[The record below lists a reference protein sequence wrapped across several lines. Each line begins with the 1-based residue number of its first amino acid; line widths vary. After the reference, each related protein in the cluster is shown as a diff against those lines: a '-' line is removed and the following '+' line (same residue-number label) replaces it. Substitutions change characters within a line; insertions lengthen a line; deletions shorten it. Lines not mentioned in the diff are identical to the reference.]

1 MSRLSLA
8 PFEGNG
14 FERAMGLR
22 PEILKAW
29 FELDA
34 EIRFK
39 GELDP
44 WLKEEVRRNL
54 ALGIGCEFC
63 SSLGNPSPEKYDRK
77 ASLAVAF
84 AQLIFDNVHDLRAI
98 DDEQFAV
105 LHEEFSEPAIV
116 ELVCWSLFLIA
127 AQGFG
132 AIMKVPP
139 ADAQEL
145 RVYNE
150 WRAAGEKQAA

>member
-8 PFEGNG
+8 AIDGNV

-22 PEILKAW
+22 PEIMKAW

-44 WLKEEVRRNL
+44 WLKEEIRRNL

-63 SSLGNPSPEKYDRK
+63 SSLGAPNPET
-77 ASLAVAF
+77 LAVTF
-84 AQLIFDNVHDLRAI
+84 AQLICDNIHDLHAI
-98 DDEQFAV
+98 DDEQFSV
-105 LHEEFSEPAIV
+105 LREEFSEPAIV
-116 ELVCWSLFLIA
+116 ELVCWSLFLVA

-132 AIMKVPP
+132 AIMKVRA
-139 ADAQEL
+139 ADAREL
-145 RVYNE
+145 SAYND
-150 WRAAGEKQAA
+150 WRAAGAMQTA

>member
-8 PFEGNG
+8 AIDGNV

-22 PEILKAW
+22 PEIMKAW

-44 WLKEEVRRNL
+44 WLKEEIRRNL

-63 SSLGNPSPEKYDRK
+63 SSLGAPNPEKYDRK

-84 AQLIFDNVHDLRAI
+84 AQLIFDNIHDLHAI
-98 DDEQFAV
+98 DDEQFSV
-105 LHEEFSEPAIV
+105 LREEFREPAIV
-116 ELVCWSLFLIA
+116 ELVCWSLFLVA
-127 AQGFG
+127 AHGFG
-132 AIMKVPP
+132 AIMKVRA
-139 ADAQEL
+139 ADAREL
-145 RVYNE
+145 SAYND
-150 WRAAGEKQAA
+150 WRAAGAMQTA